1 MSNQTKGLLGVA
13 LLAGTILG
21 WLDLTQKDVQTT
33 VVGIAAATFLLA
45 YTHPNRAW
53 VWAILL
59 GGSIFGVHWLAGWIG
74 FTPPT
79 SLNANLLPSLNAFI
93 PAFLGAYLA
102 VMVNWSLQQTEAE
115 IKAKEFMRTKGNT
128 LS

>member
-1 MSNQTKGLLGVA
+1 MSNQTKGLLGAA
-13 LLAGTILG
+13 LLAGTVLG
-21 WLDLTQKDVQTT
+21 WLDLTQKNVQTT

-53 VWAILL
+53 VWAIIL

-79 SLNANLLPSLNAFI
+79 IFSSNLFATFNAFI
-93 PAFLGAYLA
+93 PAFLGAYLG
-102 VMVNWSLQQTEAE
+102 VMVNWSLQQTETE
-115 IKAKEFMRTKGNT
+115 TTAKEFMERKGNT
-128 LS
+128 RS